1 MRRIDIL
8 GLIFPVGFI
17 LAGSACM
24 ERRLGR
30 FGGKPFKG
38 QNTEESTI
46 TRSPSKEMPESGYP
60 TGNLN

>member
-8 GLIFPVGFI
+8 GLIFPIGFI

-24 ERRLGR
+24 NRRLGR
-30 FGGKPFKG
+30 FGGKSFKG
-38 QNTEESTI
+38 RKSEEPDT
-46 TRSPSKEMPESGYP
+46 TRAPSEEKPDSGCP